1 MNLRPSSPPGDE
13 EQNVQHAAA
22 KGASWLLAARFAAKS
37 IDAIVLF
44 ILARVLEAAD
54 FGLVALAMGFILVA
68 EAMLELPVGLAILR
82 LKTIDPADFDTAF
95 TLSILRSIVFMLI
108 SYALAYPV
116 SLLSSDARIID
127 LILVL
132 SIAPIVR
139 GLSSPYMIVFV
150 KNLNFSREF
159 ASEICGKIFGGLVS
173 LYVAY
178 AFKSYWAIAAGT
190 VTTPLVGTILSYIM
204 APYRPRLTLK
214 KWRVF
219 SHFIGWGAIT
229 QLFVAI
235 SWQCDRF
242 FLGHFVTKADLG
254 QYALSS
260 DLANFPNQS
269 VIVPILRPM
278 NTVIYGRTD
287 DPDGLRRAY
296 LQAVSTIC
304 TLGIPAYVGLF
315 LTSDLVARLF
325 LGPEWG
331 QVGHILGIIALS
343 FLPGLFT
350 MPWPSVTVALER
362 PKLVTLATSI
372 EFFVKLPLIWF
383 FVENYGV
390 GGAVWA
396 RVCMNIFVALIAFVF
411 IKRLINLSYRQ
422 QFDAVIRP
430 IIASAIMTLAI
441 LPLLF
446 YMLSLDVGIK
456 FALCL
461 ASVVAIGGVSYTIV
475 LMVLWYSSGSP
486 PGAEHLVEKLYKKL
500 RVKVSRTLE
509 TRSP

>member
-1 MNLRPSSPPGDE
+1 MMSLRQSNPSAGE
-13 EQNVQHAAA
+13 EQNVQQAAA

-37 IDAIVLF
+37 IDAVVLF

-82 LKTIDPADFDTAF
+82 LKMIDPAHFDTAF
-95 TLSILRSIVFMLI
+95 TLSILRSIVFLII
-108 SYALAYPV
+108 SYVLAYPI
-116 SLLSSDARIID
+116 SLLSSDSRIIN
-127 LILVL
+127 LILIL

-139 GLSSPYMIVFV
+139 GLASPYMIVFV
-150 KNLNFSREF
+150 KNLDFSREF
-159 ASEICGKIFGGLVS
+159 AAEICGKIFGAFMS

-178 AFKSYWAIAAGT
+178 TFRSYWAIAAGT

-204 APYRPRLTLK
+204 APYRPRLTLE
-214 KWRVF
+214 KWRAF

-269 VIVPILRPM
+269 VIVPIMRPL

-287 DPDGLRRAY
+287 DLDGLRRAY

-315 LTSDLVARLF
+315 ITSDQVARLF

-331 QVGHILGIIALS
+331 RVGYILGVIALS

-350 MPWPSVTVALER
+350 LPWPSVTVALER
-362 PKLVTLATSI
+362 PKLITIATSI
-372 EFFVKLPLIWF
+372 EFFVKLPVTWF
-383 FVENYGV
+383 TVKNYGV
-390 GGAVWA
+390 EGAIWA
-396 RVCMNIFVALIAFVF
+396 RVCMNVFIALIAFVF
-411 IKRLINLSYRQ
+411 LKRLINLSYRQ
-422 QFDAVIRP
+422 QLEAAIRP
-430 IIASAIMTLAI
+430 IIASAVMTIMI

-446 YMLSLDVGIK
+446 YMLTLDTGIK

-461 ASVVAIGGVSYTIV
+461 ASVIALGGASYTLV
-475 LMVLWYSSGSP
+475 LMMLWYFSGSP
-486 PGAEHLVEKLYKKL
+486 PGAEHLVERLYKKL
-500 RVKVSRTLE
+500 RFKVFRTVE
-509 TRSP
+509 A